1 MNIKQILPWI
11 IHVIFYCLTGI
22 SLKIIGNSLAKYEAT
37 SSVLIFH
44 SFKLKLFS
52 TLQTMLCCSAEGSAK
67 YCFFFIQL
75 NHQPWAPSWY
85 DEDIVHSYCK
95 CHVAHD
101 DLVEPWSP
109 EAQWA
114 AAASCWGV
122 GHALL
127 CSWLSF
133 PWDFTNLGR

>member
-75 NHQPWAPSWY
+75 NHGLLPDMMRTLCIATANAMLLTMTSSSHGPLKLSGLLQRLAGGSVMLY
-85 DEDIVHSYCK
+85 SALDFLFHGT
-95 CHVAHD
+95 
-101 DLVEPWSP
+101 SP
-109 EAQWA
+109 
-114 AAASCWGV
+114 
-122 GHALL
+122 
-127 CSWLSF
+127 
-133 PWDFTNLGR
+133 T